1 VGAPARGGPTVNK
14 TISRIAY
21 IFLVIGLAMLAGAA
35 YWASRVDQFAR
46 GASHAPGTVIKLEH
60 SRSSS
65 STSYYPVVRYRTAAG
80 QEITFRSSFGSNPPS
95 HAVGEAVEVL
105 YNESDPS
112 DARIKSFFALW
123 GGAAIIGS
131 IGAVFALVGGG
142 ILYWRR
148 RAAELAQYL
157 RRHGMPV
164 QTDFQNVELNTALR
178 VNGRHPW
185 RIVTQWKNPA
195 SGELHLF
202 HSASLWFDPTSHIG
216 TRQITV
222 YLDRRNPKRYHMD
235 VSFLPKLAQ

>member
-1 VGAPARGGPTVNK
+1 MNK
-14 TISRIAY
+14 TLSPIAY
-21 IFLVIGLAMLAGAA
+21 IFLGIGLAMLAGAA
-35 YWASRVDQFAR
+35 YWASSVEQFAR
-46 GASHAPGTVIKLEH
+46 GASHAPGTVIALERSH
-60 SRSSS
+60 SSS
-65 STSYYPVVRYRTAAG
+65 SNSYYPVVRYRTAAG
-80 QEITFRSSFGSNPPS
+80 QDLTFRSSFGSNPPS
-95 HAVGEAVEVL
+95 HAVGEQVELL

-123 GGAAIIGS
+123 GGQAIFGA

-142 ILYWRR
+142 IIYWRR

-164 QTDFQNVELNTALR
+164 QTDFQDVELNTALR

-185 RIVTQWKNPA
+185 RITTQWKNPT

-202 HSASLWFDPTSHIG
+202 RSANLWFDPTSHIN

-235 VSFLPKLAQ
+235 VSFLPKLAD